1 MSLIEGS
8 ITGTLFSLAFPSMIG
23 MAFYMVNDLVD
34 LFWIGMISTEAI
46 AGFTVFSA
54 LFWVVSALNDIIGQ
68 RSNR

>member
-1 MSLIEGS
+1 
-8 ITGTLFSLAFPSMIG
+8 MIG